1 MSDKDL
7 NEIQTKIALLEKDA
21 KTGEQIHRRLE
32 IAIDKLS
39 DCAISLK
46 GMLAQQ
52 EQKLTKAEQTDEDIF
67 ITLEARRK
75 EWDNDLK
82 ELHSRITTNTKELRE
97 HQIQSENNMLN
108 ELRHMRQQ
116 LSERVGVLEKWRWL
130 IIGGSIIIG
139 LMMSNP
145 SGNLWDFLNQSLDF
159 FHSFCYNISMSSYID
174 IKFINLL
181 STRLPKFKRKS
192 EYLFNFRCP
201 HCGDSQKSLTKA
213 RGFVY
218 KKE

>member
-1 MSDKDL
+1 MADDL
-7 NEIQTKIALLEKDA
+7 SKIQTKIALLEKDA

-32 IAIDKLS
+32 VAIDKLS

-108 ELRHMRQQ
+108 ELRQMRQQ

-145 SGNLWDFLNQSLDF
+145 SGNIWEF
-159 FHSFCYNISMSSYID
+159 FS
-174 IKFINLL
+174 
-181 STRLPKFKRKS
+181 
-192 EYLFNFRCP
+192 
-201 HCGDSQKSLTKA
+201 
-213 RGFVY
+213 
-218 KKE
+218 

>member
-1 MSDKDL
+1 MSENEL
-7 NEIQTKIALLEKDA
+7 NEIQTTIALLEKDA

-32 IAIDKLS
+32 VAIDKLS

-67 ITLEARRK
+67 VTLEARRK

-82 ELHSRITTNTKELRE
+82 ELHSRITSNTKELRE

-145 SGNLWDFLNQSLDF
+145 SGNLWEFLN
-159 FHSFCYNISMSSYID
+159 
-174 IKFINLL
+174 
-181 STRLPKFKRKS
+181 
-192 EYLFNFRCP
+192 
-201 HCGDSQKSLTKA
+201 
-213 RGFVY
+213 
-218 KKE
+218 

>member
-1 MSDKDL
+1 MADDL
-7 NEIQTKIALLEKDA
+7 SKIQTKIALLEKDA

-67 ITLEARRK
+67 ITLESRRK

-82 ELHSRITTNTKELRE
+82 ELHARITTNTKELRE

-145 SGNLWDFLNQSLDF
+145 SGNILEF
-159 FHSFCYNISMSSYID
+159 FI
-174 IKFINLL
+174 
-181 STRLPKFKRKS
+181 
-192 EYLFNFRCP
+192 
-201 HCGDSQKSLTKA
+201 
-213 RGFVY
+213 
-218 KKE
+218 

>member
-1 MSDKDL
+1 MADDL
-7 NEIQTKIALLEKDA
+7 NKIQTKIALLEKDA

-67 ITLEARRK
+67 ITLESRRK
-75 EWDNDLK
+75 EWDSDLK

-130 IIGGSIIIG
+130 IIGGSIIVG
-139 LMMSNP
+139 LLISNP
-145 SGNLWDFLNQSLDF
+145 E
-159 FHSFCYNISMSSYID
+159 SM
-174 IKFINLL
+174 LMQ
-181 STRLPKFKRKS
+181 
-192 EYLFNFRCP
+192 LF
-201 HCGDSQKSLTKA
+201 
-213 RGFVY
+213 
-218 KKE
+218 

>member
-1 MSDKDL
+1 MSENEL

-46 GMLAQQ
+46 GMLVQQ
-52 EQKLTKAEQTDEDIF
+52 EQKLTRAEQTDDDIF
-67 ITLEARRK
+67 VTLEARRK

-82 ELHSRITTNTKELRE
+82 ELHSRITTNNRELRE
-97 HQIQSENNMLN
+97 SQYQLESKLLN
-108 ELRHMRQQ
+108 EIRAVRTQ

-145 SGNLWDFLNQSLDF
+145 DSMLFEF
-159 FHSFCYNISMSSYID
+159 FS
-174 IKFINLL
+174 
-181 STRLPKFKRKS
+181 
-192 EYLFNFRCP
+192 
-201 HCGDSQKSLTKA
+201 
-213 RGFVY
+213 
-218 KKE
+218 

>member
-1 MSDKDL
+1 MSEKEL

-52 EQKLTKAEQTDEDIF
+52 EQKLAKAEQTDDDIF
-67 ITLEARRK
+67 ITLESRRK

-82 ELHSRITTNTKELRE
+82 ELHSRITTNSRELRE
-97 HQIQSENNMLN
+97 HQVRSEQTMLN
-108 ELRHMRQQ
+108 ELRAMKTQ

-145 SGNLWDFLNQSLDF
+145 SVNIWEFLN
-159 FHSFCYNISMSSYID
+159 
-174 IKFINLL
+174 
-181 STRLPKFKRKS
+181 
-192 EYLFNFRCP
+192 
-201 HCGDSQKSLTKA
+201 
-213 RGFVY
+213 
-218 KKE
+218 